1 MTTKVDDLKNSL
13 AQTAGTPAVEK
24 PRTPN
29 QLVGDYIEKMMPSIS
44 AVLPKHVTADR
55 MSRIALNVI
64 RSNPKLLECDLN
76 SLMGG
81 VMEAAKLGLEPGLL
95 GQCYLIPFKNNKMN
109 RMESQFIIGY
119 RGLIDLVR
127 RSGQISTIEARTVYE
142 NDEFEYAYGLED
154 KLIHKPTMKDKGA
167 PIAFYAIAKMKD
179 GGYSFLVMSYEEVE
193 RHRDKYAKSKNFGP
207 WKDEFLAMGMKTV
220 LRQLIKYLPISV
232 EQLGN
237 FDEASGLD
245 VHQDVERANVID
257 MGEYVPSSVDYDTG
271 EILENPNKE

>member
-1 MTTKVDDLKNSL
+1 MTTKVSDLKNSL
-13 AQTAGTPAVEK
+13 AQTAGNPVAEK

-44 AVLPKHVTADR
+44 AILPKHVTADR

-81 VMEAAKLGLEPGLL
+81 VMEASKLGLEPGLL

-109 RMESQFIIGY
+109 RMEAQFIVGY
-119 RGLIDLVR
+119 KGLIDLVR
-127 RSGQISTIEARTVYE
+127 RSGQISTLEARTVYE
-142 NDEFEYAYGLED
+142 NDEFEYAYGLDD
-154 KLIHKPTMKDKGA
+154 KLVHKPTMESKGA
-167 PIAFYAIAKMKD
+167 AIAYYAIAKLKD
-179 GGYSFLVMSYEEVE
+179 GGYSFVVMSHKEIEA
-193 RHRDKYAKSKNFGP
+193 HRDKYAKSKNYGP
-207 WKDEFLAMGMKTV
+207 WKDDFEGMAKKTV

-237 FDEASGLD
+237 FDEASGIE
-245 VHQDVERANVID
+245 VHQDLERANVID
-257 MGEYVPSSVDYDTG
+257 MGEYVPTPTDYDSETG
-271 EILENPNKE
+271 EIIE